1 MKKRTIG
8 VIWGI
13 VLCLLC
19 MAVIPHTMAQPA
31 EETKA
36 NVFLFIYGGFGLHFT
51 IINDTNDTV
60 QAHYAI
66 YGEGMYINKTWERHG
81 DFTAAPNVWTSA
93 PPTIVPYGVMPI
105 TAFLYTNDGDI
116 LERSGI
122 SIYGFVLLL
131 M

>member
-1 MKKRTIG
+1 MKKRIIGLIG
-8 VIWGI
+8 VSI
-13 VLCLLC
+13 VCLLLFTFSPQ
-19 MAVIPHTMAQPA
+19 AIAQST
-31 EETKA
+31 EDVQE
-36 NVFLFIYGGFGLHFT
+36 NVFLFIYGGLGLHFT
-51 IINDTNDTV
+51 IINDTNETI

-66 YGEGMYINKTWERHG
+66 YGEGFYVNKTWERHG

-93 PPTIVPYGVMPI
+93 PPTIVPFGVMPI
-105 TAFLYTNDGDI
+105 TAYLYVDGGDM